1 MGRSTPVDMVM
12 GQCEVPEDEVVVGPP
27 VISNEVRIL
36 VAQPAMFHQLYE
48 FRQ

>member
-12 GQCEVPEDEVVVGPP
+12 GQCEIPEEVVVGSP